1 MVGVS
6 REYYKRL
13 TYFSENKMRIRE
25 IQQKILDASLGICLN
40 KKLSILNI
48 IKQRMAK
55 NMDTETNAKLL
66 QQAKDIEKAMQI
78 IKNIVY
84 DSC

>member
-1 MVGVS
+1 MG
-6 REYYKRL
+6 
-13 TYFSENKMRIRE
+13 IRE

-48 IKQRMAK
+48 IKLRKANNK
-55 NMDTETNAKLL
+55 GTETNAKLL
-66 QQAKDIEKAMQI
+66 QQAKDIETAMQT
-78 IKNIVY
+78 IKKIVY